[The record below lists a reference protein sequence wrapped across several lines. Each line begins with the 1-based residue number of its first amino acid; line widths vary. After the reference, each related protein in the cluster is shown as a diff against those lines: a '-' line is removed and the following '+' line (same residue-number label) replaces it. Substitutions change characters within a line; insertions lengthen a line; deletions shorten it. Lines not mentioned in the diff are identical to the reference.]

1 MAVKTFTDN
10 TSLPASDINTFLA
23 NSGLVYISTTT
34 LATATTQF
42 VGAFTDTYT
51 NYRAVFSVTGSAGNA
66 LYLRWLVGTTVQT
79 GNMISQDGYVNYS
92 AGVLNLGG
100 RADQYGQFGAIFPT
114 YPSTFTVDIYSP
126 QATTYSSYSSQFGT
140 AGVSNTDSRLL
151 FFAGRNIATTQMT
164 GFEITTAT
172 AVTLAGTMT
181 LFGYRK
187 A

>member
-1 MAVKTFTDN
+1 MAVKTFTSTTLSSSDVN
-10 TSLPASDINTFLA
+10 TYLA
-23 NSGLVYISTTT
+23 NSGLTYISTTT
-34 LATATTQF
+34 LANTTTQF
-42 VGAFTDTYT
+42 VGAFTNTYT
-51 NYRAVFSVTGSAGNA
+51 NYRAVFSVAGSAGNA
-66 LYLRWLVGTTVQT
+66 LYMRWLVGTTVQT

-126 QATTYSSYSSQFGT
+126 QEPTYSSYSSQFGT
-140 AGVSNTDSRLL
+140 AGVSNTDSRMI